1 MNRSTYL
8 ACLFLLP
15 LCFLDSPVEGTETV
29 DVRNDAE
36 LARALREAKPGSSI
50 LIAPG
55 RYRGGH
61 SVAGL
66 RGTATE
72 PIRISAADPDDPPVI
87 EGGGNAIHFSGIS
100 HVTIESLVIEGSQF
114 NGLNIDDG
122 GQADRPSHHVI
133 LKKLRVRNV
142 GSDGNHDGL
151 KLSGVQDFRIVD
163 CDFAKWGRGGS
174 AIDMVGC
181 HRGEIQGCVFR
192 GLETDAGN
200 GVQAKGGS
208 SDIRIS
214 ASRFENVGSRAVNLG
229 GSTGLPFFRPI
240 DAPFEARNLTVED
253 CVFIGSPAPIAFVGV
268 DGATVRHN
276 TIYRPGK
283 YVVRILQEN
292 VNDRFV
298 QCRNGTIERN
308 LIVFDSDRIGA
319 TTNVGPKTNPES
331 FIYRDNAWASTDGR
345 ARKPRHDIREEG
357 GEFEKSTDFVDAKGG
372 DLTQKPGS
380 PTREYGSRQASAM
393 RPGPDKP

>member
-1 MNRSTYL
+1 MNRSMHL
-8 ACLFLLP
+8 AWFLLFLLF
-15 LCFLDSPVEGTETV
+15 FLDFPVDGTETV
-29 DVRNDAE
+29 NVRNDAE
-36 LARALREAKPGSSI
+36 LTRSLREAKPGSSI

-66 RGTATE
+66 RGTASE
-72 PIRISAADPDDPPVI
+72 PIRISAADPDNPPVI
-87 EGGGNAIHFSGIS
+87 EGGGNAIHFSDIS
-100 HVTIESLVIEGSQF
+100 HVTIESLIIDGSQS

-133 LKKLRVRNV
+133 LKNLRVRNV
-142 GSDGNHDGL
+142 GSGGNHDGL

-163 CDFAKWGRGGS
+163 CEIAKWGRGGS

-192 GLETDAGN
+192 GQETDAGN

-214 ASRFENVGSRAVNLG
+214 GSRFEHVGSRAVNLG

-240 DAPFEARNLTVED
+240 DAQFEARNLTVED

-268 DGATVRHN
+268 DGASVRYN

-283 YVVRILQEN
+283 YVLRILQEN
-292 VNDRFV
+292 VNDRFL

-308 LIVFDSDRIGA
+308 LIVYDSDRIGSS
-319 TTNVGPKTNPES
+319 TNVGPKTNPDS
-331 FIYRDNAWASTDGR
+331 FIYRENAWVSTDGR
-345 ARKPRHDIREEG
+345 PRKPRHDIREEA
-357 GEFEKSTDFVDAKGG
+357 GEFEKSPDFVDAKGG

-380 PTREYGSRQASAM
+380 PTREYGSRQATATK
-393 RPGPDKP
+393 PGPEKP

>member
-1 MNRSTYL
+1 MKRSL
-8 ACLFLLP
+8 HVICLFLVP
-15 LCFLDSPVEGTETV
+15 VFCHDSPIRSEDTVE
-29 DVRNDAE
+29 VRNDQE
-36 LARALREAKPGSSI
+36 LRQALRDAKPGTWI
-50 LIAPG
+50 RIAPG

-66 RGTATE
+66 RGTSAE
-72 PIRISAADPDDPPVI
+72 RIRISAAEPANPPVL
-87 EGGGNAIHFSGIS
+87 EGGGNAIHFSDIAF
-100 HVTIESLVIEGSQF
+100 VTVESLVIEGSQF

-122 GQADRPSHHVI
+122 GKADRPSHDVI
-133 LKKLRVRNV
+133 LKDLTVRNV

-163 CDFAKWGRGGS
+163 CDFSKWGRGGS

-192 GLETDAGN
+192 GQETDAGN

-208 SDIRIS
+208 SEIHIF

-240 DAPFEARNLTVED
+240 DAPFEAKNLTVED

-268 DGATVRHN
+268 DGASVRHN

-283 YVVRILQEN
+283 YVIRILQEN

-308 LIVFDSDRIGA
+308 LIVFDPAVIGS
-319 TTNVGPKTNPES
+319 TTNVGPKTMPGS
-331 FIYRDNAWASTDGR
+331 FVYRGNAWASSDGR
-345 ARKPRHDIREEG
+345 HRKPRHDIREEA
-357 GEFEKSTDFVDAKGG
+357 GEFAKSPIFADAEAG
-372 DLTQKPGS
+372 DLTQEPTS
-380 PTREYGSRQASAM
+380 PTREFGSRQIIATK
-393 RPGPDKP
+393 PGPR